1 MAAEEP
7 VASRRVFEG
16 KIVGVR
22 VDTVRLSNGRQA
34 TREVVEHRPAAVIVA
49 VDGDEMLLVR
59 QHRHPIGGE
68 LLEAP
73 AGGVEEGEEPIACA
87 QRELREETGHSG
99 ARMESLGRFW
109 MSPGHSDELMHA
121 FLARDLRS
129 DPLSP
134 DEDEDIRTERVP
146 LSQVNELIE
155 SGGIQDA
162 KTIAALLMAKGALAR
177 GDF

>member
-1 MAAEEP
+1 
-7 VASRRVFEG
+7 
-16 KIVGVR
+16 
-22 VDTVRLSNGRQA
+22 
-34 TREVVEHRPAAVIVA
+34 
-49 VDGDEMLLVR
+49 
-59 QHRHPIGGE
+59 
-68 LLEAP
+68 
-73 AGGVEEGEEPIACA
+73 
-87 QRELREETGHSG
+87 
-99 ARMESLGRFW
+99 

-177 GDF
+177 GGF